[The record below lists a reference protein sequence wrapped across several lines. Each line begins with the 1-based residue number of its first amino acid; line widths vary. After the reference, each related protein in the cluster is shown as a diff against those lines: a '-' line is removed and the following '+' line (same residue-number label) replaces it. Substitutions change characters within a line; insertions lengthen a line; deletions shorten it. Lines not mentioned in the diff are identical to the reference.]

1 MGCAGTLW
9 WRRAEEAAPPFPEA
23 APSTPL
29 GSAPCTVP
37 QWARAAHGPS
47 VKLGHLL
54 FPFPALP
61 GWEPIHR
68 SALGLGEAEG
78 DNGERRKGCGL
89 AFRAQPAAWGGAV
102 VLPVWLAHGMGRQ
115 QDLGWRGSAVSPG
128 AFRGLPARFFL
139 VCPLSL
145 PALSPHPSPGRGC
158 QASAAVGPARSVQ
171 RSPSSAIGPHP
182 RPS

>member
-1 MGCAGTLW
+1 MGCAGTPW

-23 APSTPL
+23 ALSTPL

-37 QWARAAHGPS
+37 QWARAAHGPP
-47 VKLGHLL
+47 VKLGHLR

-61 GWEPIHR
+61 GWKPPHR

-78 DNGERRKGCGL
+78 DNGERRKGCEL

-102 VLPVWLAHGMGRQ
+102 VLPVKLAHGMGRK

-128 AFRGLPARFFL
+128 ALQGLPAR
-139 VCPLSL
+139 VL
-145 PALSPHPSPGRGC
+145 PSLSPFPASPFTPCLPWTGLSGLRRRGPSTLG
-158 QASAAVGPARSVQ
+158 AA
-171 RSPSSAIGPHP
+171 
-182 RPS
+182 